1 MTNFLKEVFKS
12 FGQALWTIASIVCAV
27 LVFVALRDAG
37 FGPWVRWGAALMV
50 VVAFALVFVLAP
62 RPWDRK

>member
-1 MTNFLKEVFKS
+1 MTNFLKELFKS
-12 FGQALWTIASIVCAV
+12 FAQALWTVASIVCAV

-37 FGPWVRWGAALMV
+37 HGPWVRWGAALMV
-50 VVAFALVFVLAP
+50 VVAFALVFALAP